1 MKSLI
6 RLARQKKGLSIKD
19 MCELTHTSPNT
30 FVNYENFS
38 ILQPKP
44 NTLKKICKYLEL
56 NYEDVIRQF
65 IERS

>member
-30 FVNYENFS
+30 FVNYE
-38 ILQPKP
+38 
-44 NTLKKICKYLEL
+44 
-56 NYEDVIRQF
+56 DVIRQF